1 MGQLTEQQ
9 RDALVEN
16 LRLELGNR
24 LQRLRAQHELAVK
37 ALRSKIQMRINR
49 VPKRMWHKSIR
60 EITQERTNNGSFTLS
75 ELSKVLMKP
84 SMDDQLKVSKVR
96 QASASKS
103 GHSPIKVGL
112 TKQQASPQ
120 KKPATATKNTVA
132 KPTKATATKKTATA
146 SGKRKKNEDTTT
158 TTKTPLTK
166 TTASSNKVTKNTT
179 RSVSNSSSNQRQQQP
194 RRNLR
199 SRAAAS

>member
-24 LQRLRAQHELAVK
+24 LQRLQAQHELAVK

-96 QASASKS
+96 QTSKS

-112 TKQQASPQ
+112 AKQQASPQ
-120 KKPATATKNTVA
+120 KKPAPITKNTVA
-132 KPTKATATKKTATA
+132 KPTKATATKKTTTA
-146 SGKRKKNEDTTT
+146 SGKRKKNEDTTS
-158 TTKTPLTK
+158 KPPLTK
-166 TTASSNKVTKNTT
+166 TTASSNKVTKNAT
-179 RSVSNSSSNQRQQQP
+179 RSVSNSSNSSQRQQQP

>member
-1 MGQLTEQQ
+1 MGQLTVQQ

-24 LQRLRAQHELAVK
+24 LQRLRAQHELAAK

-49 VPKRMWHKSIR
+49 VPKRLWHKSIR
-60 EITQERTNNGSFTLS
+60 EITQERTNNGSFTLG

-84 SMDDQLKVSKVR
+84 SMDEQLKVSKVR
-96 QASASKS
+96 HTSKS

-112 TKQQASPQ
+112 AKQQTSPQ
-120 KKPATATKNTVA
+120 KKPAPTKNTVA
-132 KPTKATATKKTATA
+132 KPTKATATKKTATT
-146 SGKRKKNEDTTT
+146 SGKRKKNEDTA
-158 TTKTPLTK
+158 TTKPPLTK
-166 TTASSNKVTKNTT
+166 TTANSNKVAKNTT
-179 RSVSNSSSNQRQQQP
+179 RSVSNSSSSSQRQQQP

-199 SRAAAS
+199 SRTAAS

>member
-49 VPKRMWHKSIR
+49 VPKRLWHKSIR
-60 EITQERTNNGSFTLS
+60 EITQERTNNGSFTLG

-96 QASASKS
+96 QTSKS

-112 TKQQASPQ
+112 AKQQASPQ
-120 KKPATATKNTVA
+120 KKPAPKKNTVT
-132 KPTKATATKKTATA
+132 KPTKAAATKKTATA

-158 TTKTPLTK
+158 TTTKPPLTK
-166 TTASSNKVTKNTT
+166 TTASSNKITKNTT
-179 RSVSNSSSNQRQQQP
+179 RTASNSSNSSQRQQPP